1 MTAWGLPE
9 GLDHNPRIHARE
21 VRVQGSMRFA
31 IKEFFSYVRL
41 NATSS
46 QDSYQGDTYE
56 GEKFSS
62 IRDPEAALQV
72 QGTNSDESN
81 IT

>member
-1 MTAWGLPE
+1 M
-9 GLDHNPRIHARE
+9 
-21 VRVQGSMRFA
+21 RVQGSTRFA
-31 IKEFFSYVRL
+31 IEEFFSYERL

-46 QDSYQGDTYE
+46 QDSYGRATYE
-56 GEKFSS
+56 EDKFSS

-81 IT
+81 VA

>member
-1 MTAWGLPE
+1 MLDKCVFKE
-9 GLDHNPRIHARE
+9 GGDSPSKN
-21 VRVQGSMRFA
+21 
-31 IKEFFSYVRL
+31 FFSYERL

-46 QDSYQGDTYE
+46 QDLQQQATYKEE
-56 GEKFSS
+56 GFSL

-81 IT
+81 VT

>member
-1 MTAWGLPE
+1 MVE
-9 GLDHNPRIHARE
+9 
-21 VRVQGSMRFA
+21 
-31 IKEFFSYVRL
+31 EFFSYKCL

-46 QDSYQGDTYE
+46 QDLHQQATHKEDE
-56 GEKFSS
+56 FSL

>member
-1 MTAWGLPE
+1 M
-9 GLDHNPRIHARE
+9 
-21 VRVQGSMRFA
+21 RVQGSTRFA
-31 IKEFFSYVRL
+31 VEDFFSYKRL

-46 QDSYQGDTYE
+46 QDLYRRATYKE
-56 GEKFSS
+56 EKFSS

-81 IT
+81 VT

>member
-1 MTAWGLPE
+1 M
-9 GLDHNPRIHARE
+9 
-21 VRVQGSMRFA
+21 RVQGRTRFA
-31 IKEFFSYVRL
+31 VKDFFSYKRF

-46 QDSYQGDTYE
+46 QDSHRQATYKE
-56 GEKFSS
+56 EEFSS
-62 IRDPEAALQV
+62 IHDPEAALQV

>member
-1 MTAWGLPE
+1 
-9 GLDHNPRIHARE
+9 
-21 VRVQGSMRFA
+21 MRFA
-31 IKEFFSYVRL
+31 VEEFFSYERL

-46 QDSYQGDTYE
+46 QDSYRRATYE
-56 GEKFSS
+56 EENFSS
-62 IRDPEAALQV
+62 ICDPEAALQV

>member
-1 MTAWGLPE
+1 M
-9 GLDHNPRIHARE
+9 
-21 VRVQGSMRFA
+21 RVQGSTRFA
-31 IKEFFSYVRL
+31 VEQIFPYVRL

-46 QDSYQGDTYE
+46 QDLYQQATYE

-72 QGTNSDESN
+72 QGTNSDKSN
-81 IT
+81 VT

>member
-1 MTAWGLPE
+1 
-9 GLDHNPRIHARE
+9 
-21 VRVQGSMRFA
+21 VRVQGRPRFA
-31 IKEFFSYVRL
+31 VEDFFSYKHL
-41 NATSS
+41 NATLS
-46 QDSYQGDTYE
+46 QDSQQQATYE
-56 GEKFSS
+56 EEGFSS

>member
-1 MTAWGLPE
+1 M
-9 GLDHNPRIHARE
+9 
-21 VRVQGSMRFA
+21 RVQGSTRFA
-31 IKEFFSYVRL
+31 AKDFFSYERL
-41 NATSS
+41 NATPS
-46 QDSYQGDTYE
+46 QDLYRRATYME
-56 GEKFSS
+56 ENFSS